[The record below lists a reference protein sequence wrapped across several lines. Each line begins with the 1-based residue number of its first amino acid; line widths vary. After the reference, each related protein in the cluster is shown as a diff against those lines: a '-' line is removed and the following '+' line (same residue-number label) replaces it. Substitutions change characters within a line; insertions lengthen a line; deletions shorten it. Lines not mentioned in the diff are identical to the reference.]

1 MDSDDDNYNADSG
14 NSSSFDEDYQMIEEN
29 GADQRQSD
37 SEEYEYEV
45 LETDDVVE
53 HMRECIRDVNTVVQ
67 IPDTMTR
74 ILLNHFKWDKE
85 KLMEQYFGDQDQEKF
100 FREAHVIN
108 PFNQPPPPSGSAGS
122 SSSGSAPTRPKSKR
136 GVNEE
141 CEICFTQHSASL
153 MTGLACGHR
162 FCEACW
168 RVYLT
173 TKIMEEGQGQTIAC
187 AAHACDILV
196 DDETVIRLI
205 TDGRVKLK
213 YQHLITNNFVEVS
226 FLLSQHGK
234 QRSKYS
240 PYMLWPFCISPP
252 VID

>member
-1 MDSDDDNYNADSG
+1 MDSDDDIFNADSG

-37 SEEYEYEV
+37 LEEYEYKV

-85 KLMEQYFGDQDQEKF
+85 KLMEQYFGNQDQEKF
-100 FREAHVIN
+100 FREAHVVN
-108 PFNQPPPPSGSAGS
+108 PFNKPMNKPGS
-122 SSSGSAPTRPKSKR
+122 SSSAGGSSSSSVSTRPKLKR
-136 GVNEE
+136 GVSEE
-141 CEICFTQHSASL
+141 CEICFCQYPSTV

-162 FCEACW
+162 FCESCW

-173 TKIMEEGQGQTIAC
+173 TKIMKEGQGQSIAC

-205 TDGRVKLK
+205 TDARVKLK

-226 FLLSQHGK
+226 
-234 QRSKYS
+234 
-240 PYMLWPFCISPP
+240 
-252 VID
+252 

>member
-1 MDSDDDNYNADSG
+1 MDSDDDIFNADSG

-37 SEEYEYEV
+37 LEEYEYKV

-85 KLMEQYFGDQDQEKF
+85 KLMEQYFGNQDQEKF
-100 FREAHVIN
+100 FREAHVVN
-108 PFNQPPPPSGSAGS
+108 PFNKPMNKPGS
-122 SSSGSAPTRPKSKR
+122 SSSGGSSSSSSVSTRPKLKR
-136 GVNEE
+136 GVSEE
-141 CEICFTQHSASL
+141 CEICFSQYPSTV

-162 FCEACW
+162 FCESCW

-173 TKIMEEGQGQTIAC
+173 TKIMEEGQGQSIAC

-205 TDGRVKLK
+205 TDARVKLK

-226 FLLSQHGK
+226 
-234 QRSKYS
+234 
-240 PYMLWPFCISPP
+240 
-252 VID
+252 

>member
-1 MDSDDDNYNADSG
+1 MDSDDDIFNADSG

-37 SEEYEYEV
+37 LEEYEYKV

-85 KLMEQYFGDQDQEKF
+85 KLMEQYFGNQDQEKF
-100 FREAHVIN
+100 FREAHVVN
-108 PFNQPPPPSGSAGS
+108 PFNKPMNKPGS
-122 SSSGSAPTRPKSKR
+122 SSSGGSSSSSSSVSTRPKLKR
-136 GVNEE
+136 GVSEE
-141 CEICFTQHSASL
+141 CEICFCQYPSTV

-162 FCEACW
+162 FCESCW

-173 TKIMEEGQGQTIAC
+173 TKIMEEGQGQSIAC

-205 TDGRVKLK
+205 TDARVKLK

-226 FLLSQHGK
+226 
-234 QRSKYS
+234 
-240 PYMLWPFCISPP
+240 
-252 VID
+252 

>member
-29 GADQRQSD
+29 GADQRGQSD

-100 FREAHVIN
+100 FREAHVVN
-108 PFNQPPPPSGSAGS
+108 PFNKPLNKPDGS
-122 SSSGSAPTRPKSKR
+122 SSSSTRPKSKR
-136 GVNEE
+136 GVSEE
-141 CEICFTQHSASL
+141 CEICFCQYPATV

-162 FCEACW
+162 FCESCW

-173 TKIMEEGQGQTIAC
+173 TKIMEEGQGQSIAC

-205 TDGRVKLK
+205 TDARVKLK
-213 YQHLITNNFVEVS
+213 YQHLITNNFVEVIVN
-226 FLLSQHGK
+226 LMELIIPSQ
-234 QRSKYS
+234 YVFVC
-240 PYMLWPFCISPP
+240 LFTF
-252 VID
+252 